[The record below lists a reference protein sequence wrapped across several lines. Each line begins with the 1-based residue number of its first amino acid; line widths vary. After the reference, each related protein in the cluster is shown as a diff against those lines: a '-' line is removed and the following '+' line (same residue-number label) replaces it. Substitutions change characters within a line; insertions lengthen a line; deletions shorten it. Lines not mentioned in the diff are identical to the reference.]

1 MFSRNLKPWN
11 MYQIKLQT
19 SQVSVKTSAKQQ
31 HFVSFWKFSLCRAPN
46 PRSSP
51 HLLSVCLWNE
61 PSSVWQH
68 WITAG
73 LQAGLGRWEGFDVS
87 AVFIR
92 VSGSL
97 CSLSIMEEAISP
109 ASRPHHKNVSWYKET
124 RWIITRR
131 DSRCSPSLSLCL
143 SLSAS
148 LIASVSLIDCL
159 VYFSLFLPRLVFI
172 PLIFLLSLPP
182 LMRLFFFSLSALTVS
197 LSRRLILYKAAVWLY
212 VMLSGWEH
220 THMKAHFSEN
230 EESIRY

>member
-1 MFSRNLKPWN
+1 M
-11 MYQIKLQT
+11 
-19 SQVSVKTSAKQQ
+19 
-31 HFVSFWKFSLCRAPN
+31 
-46 PRSSP
+46 
-51 HLLSVCLWNE
+51 
-61 PSSVWQH
+61 
-68 WITAG
+68 
-73 LQAGLGRWEGFDVS
+73 S

-172 PLIFLLSLPP
+172 SLIFLLSLPP
-182 LMRLFFFSLSALTVS
+182 LMLLFFSCSLSLSMLTVS

-220 THMKAHFSEN
+220 THIKHTF
-230 EESIRY
+230 

>member
-1 MFSRNLKPWN
+1 MEGGGGGG
-11 MYQIKLQT
+11 
-19 SQVSVKTSAKQQ
+19 
-31 HFVSFWKFSLCRAPN
+31 
-46 PRSSP
+46 
-51 HLLSVCLWNE
+51 VC
-61 PSSVWQH
+61 
-68 WITAG
+68 
-73 LQAGLGRWEGFDVS
+73 DVS

-131 DSRCSPSLSLCL
+131 DSHCSPSLSLCL

-172 PLIFLLSLPP
+172 PLIFLLSLFP
-182 LMRLFFFSLSALTVS
+182 LMLLFFYSLSLSLSLSAYSLTKQEVDF
-197 LSRRLILYKAAVWLY
+197 V
-212 VMLSGWEH
+212 
-220 THMKAHFSEN
+220 
-230 EESIRY
+230 

>member
-1 MFSRNLKPWN
+1 
-11 MYQIKLQT
+11 MYLQY
-19 SQVSVKTSAKQQ
+19 SVF
-31 HFVSFWKFSLCRAPN
+31 HFHSFISFWKLSPCRAPN
-46 PRSSP
+46 SHSSL
-51 HLLSVCLWNE
+51 HLLTAWNE

-68 WITAG
+68 WIAAG

-172 PLIFLLSLPP
+172 SLIFLLSLPP
-182 LMRLFFFSLSALTVS
+182 LMLLFFSCSLSLHAYSLTKQEVDF
-197 LSRRLILYKAAVWLY
+197 V
-212 VMLSGWEH
+212 
-220 THMKAHFSEN
+220 
-230 EESIRY
+230 

>member
-1 MFSRNLKPWN
+1 M
-11 MYQIKLQT
+11 
-19 SQVSVKTSAKQQ
+19 
-31 HFVSFWKFSLCRAPN
+31 
-46 PRSSP
+46 
-51 HLLSVCLWNE
+51 
-61 PSSVWQH
+61 
-68 WITAG
+68 
-73 LQAGLGRWEGFDVS
+73 S

-131 DSRCSPSLSLCL
+131 DSRCSASPSLFLP
-143 SLSAS
+143 LSAS

-172 PLIFLLSLPP
+172 PLISLLSLPP
-182 LMRLFFFSLSALTVS
+182 LMLLSSSLSPLSALTVS

-212 VMLSGWEH
+212 VMLSGRTH
-220 THMKAHFSEN
+220 THTHEAHTLQSADVGVKRRRC
-230 EESIRY
+230 SSTRRLT

>member
-1 MFSRNLKPWN
+1 MIIPSSPLSQSRLNECHIYLDHNLKDPN
-11 MYQIKLQT
+11 HIRLQYLPGY
-19 SQVSVKTSAKQQ
+19 SENISPSMGSCFILEVRSLQSPEPSVFPS
-31 HFVSFWKFSLCRAPN
+31 PP
-46 PRSSP
+46 PRSASERSP
-51 HLLSVCLWNE
+51 VQLNHGR
-61 PSSVWQH
+61 
-68 WITAG
+68 TAG
-73 LQAGLGRWEGFDVS
+73 CSAGRWEGFDVS

-143 SLSAS
+143 PLSAS

-172 PLIFLLSLPP
+172 PLIFLLSLFP
-182 LMRLFFFSLSALTVS
+182 LMRLFFSCSLSLS
-197 LSRRLILYKAAVWLY
+197 LSQRLQ
-212 VMLSGWEH
+212 SH
-220 THMKAHFSEN
+220 
-230 EESIRY
+230 